1 MQIILAG
8 NSLDSE
14 TFILSR
20 RGGEERKVFSY
31 LSIKICLPLWP
42 VFSKAGALN
51 RFNLVYHLKSSS
63 IIHVPLTYDASLF
76 NAKRNAWVII
86 FFLSVKVLLCMW
98 TCGADKLFNE
108 CEYVAMG

>member
-86 FFLSVKVLLCMW
+86 FFFFQLRFYYV
-98 TCGADKLFNE
+98 CGLVEQTNFSMN
-108 CEYVAMG
+108 VSM